1 MSKRARPRPAEYIG
15 PTPERL
21 AKDDLAPYT
30 PREFVPGRDGNPGQW
45 RELPTVTRVRARYE
59 SPLVALLNRGS
70 ITGKMFQAGARFGDA
85 YELRHREQGAIN
97 LNGAGG
103 GWNGGLA
110 HHQCEAQDVLN
121 ATWRALP
128 IVGRPDAWDLLVA
141 VCAQHFTIREIAGT
155 GGRQAMAVSDRLRV
169 ALHHLT
175 TPEH

>member
-1 MSKRARPRPAEYIG
+1 MAKARPVTRPLTIG
-15 PTPERL
+15 PTAQRM
-21 AKDDLAPYT
+21 AKGDLAPYT

-45 RELPTVTRVRARYE
+45 RELDTVIRVRGRYE

-70 ITGKMFQAGARFGDA
+70 ISGKMFQAGISLGDA
-85 YELRHREQGAIN
+85 YLVRHREQGTIN

-103 GWNGGLA
+103 GRSGGMTQM
-110 HHQCEAQDVLN
+110 QCEAQDVLN
-121 ATWRALP
+121 AAWRALP
-128 IVGRPDAWDLLVA
+128 VIGRDEAWNLLIA